1 MQSNRNMDT
10 TPQMKINLTDVLPEN
25 IEELIEACD
34 IDIDTGCV
42 KPVDVWMEYLAA
54 LPLSTSREELHTLNT
69 RFMPAIREYLG
80 EIGTD

>member
-1 MQSNRNMDT
+1 MDT

-42 KPVDVWMEYLAA
+42 KPVDVWMEYLAT
-54 LPLSTSREELHTLNT
+54 LPLSTSRE
-69 RFMPAIREYLG
+69 A
-80 EIGTD
+80 